1 MATVYITNE
10 LKDRVRTKINSM
22 RKAERSSDIPN
33 FQIATNLDV
42 SQLYNLGCW
51 GKDNV
56 YLCDLI
62 PKSWLQKVDE
72 GQIVFFSEIEGSNF
86 VKTSMRFIGLKNAYA
101 RPKDG
106 YYAKTDAELSIEYVR
121 SLPEDTL
128 GRAQILHH
136 CEQAVISTE
145 IDLRWNKVVDDIVG
159 FLSKCKSLNEAIKL
173 FPNVV
178 MYLDSDDLERVK
190 RKIERT
196 SERKQIVKEIDTQS
210 LTAAAIAVKL
220 MGSI

>member
-1 MATVYITNE
+1 MGTVYITNE
-10 LKDRVRTKINSM
+10 LKDRVRSKINVM

-33 FQIATNLDV
+33 FQMAINLDV

-56 YLCDLI
+56 HLCEQI

-72 GQIVFFSEIEGSNF
+72 GQIVIFSEVEDSDF
-86 VKTSMRFIGLKNAYA
+86 TRTSVRFTGLKNAYA

-106 YYAKTDAELSIEYVR
+106 YYAKTDAELSIEYVQ

-136 CEQAVISTE
+136 CEQAVILRG

-173 FPNVV
+173 FPNIV
-178 MYLDSDDLERVK
+178 MYIGADDMERVQ
-190 RKIERT
+190 RKVERV

-210 LTAAAIAVKL
+210 LTAAAIAAKL
-220 MGSI
+220 MGTI